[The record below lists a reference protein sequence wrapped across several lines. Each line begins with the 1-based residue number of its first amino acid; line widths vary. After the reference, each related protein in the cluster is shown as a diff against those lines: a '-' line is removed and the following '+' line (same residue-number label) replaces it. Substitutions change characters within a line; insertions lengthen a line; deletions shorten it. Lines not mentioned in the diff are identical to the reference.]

1 MLRLLLSFFLL
12 ACLAFGVQAQS
23 LADRPAPGGDEAR
36 TVTVFPNPSAG
47 ILHITATG
55 FDGKTELRILNVI
68 GNVVYRES
76 LNEAEARFNRTLDLG
91 ELAAGLYYL
100 KIESGSRSEMRKVV
114 IR

>member
-1 MLRLLLSFFLL
+1 MLRLLLSLFLV
-12 ACLAFGVQAQS
+12 ACLALGGQAQS
-23 LADRPAPGGDEAR
+23 LAERPAASGDEAR

-55 FDGKTELRILNVI
+55 FDGKIELRLLNVI

-76 LNEAEARFNRTLDLG
+76 LNETEARFNRTLDLG

-100 KIESGSRSEMRKVV
+100 KIESGAHSEMRKVV